1 LGTGSA
7 VIPEQGAGT
16 LAGRSARAQAR
27 IARRVA
33 ELERNRHVG
42 VLVAWRRR
50 YDEIRGYELAAAIG
64 VALFTT
70 VLPLILI
77 GFAWAESFKSNRSS
91 ADLVIRQFNLH
102 SETARVVRDTFSSA
116 SSERSDATVLGLFS
130 ILVGGVPLAGFLAR
144 AFAMAWRVPEHS
156 FLRGAARGGA
166 WFVLYMIT
174 LGVTESARY
183 SLAREGIVW
192 TLAAAVVTLGVTF
205 GLWLVTPRLLLAR
218 DLGGWR
224 ALVPTAVAG
233 TVLTVVVVLLGHVVV
248 PYWLSQWTQSFGGIG
263 VAFAFIT
270 FIVLVA
276 VSWVMVA
283 TFGAV
288 YWERT
293 ADPELVAADQ
303 MTE

>member
-1 LGTGSA
+1 LNAGSETS
-7 VIPEQGAGT
+7 PEKGAGAP
-16 LAGRSARAQAR
+16 AGRSARAQKR
-27 IARRVA
+27 FVRRVD

-42 VLVAWRRR
+42 VLIAWHRR

-116 SSERSDATVLGLFS
+116 SSERGSSRRGCCSTVTS
-130 ILVGGVPLAGFLAR
+130 AAG
-144 AFAMAWRVPEHS
+144 
-156 FLRGAARGGA
+156 
-166 WFVLYMIT
+166 
-174 LGVTESARY
+174 
-183 SLAREGIVW
+183 
-192 TLAAAVVTLGVTF
+192 
-205 GLWLVTPRLLLAR
+205 
-218 DLGGWR
+218 

-248 PYWLSQWTQSFGGIG
+248 PYRLSQWTQSLGGIG
-263 VAFAFIT
+263 VAFITFIMFITFITFIT

-276 VSWVMVA
+276 VSRVMVA

-288 YWERT
+288 YRERT

-303 MTE
+303 LSE